1 MELDS
6 MTDTQ
11 PTPTP
16 DEMLPAVHFKLQKL
30 GVDNDTIKGVH
41 NSAAGEEIIKFLLAE
56 REKQQTT
63 LDADKP
69 ITASTLKANAAGKGP
84 APAAAGEPA
93 TVPATNTH
101 AHDAMVLNPAD
112 ITRFNRHMQWGP
124 DARPLMRYNSSTGR
138 MEVF

>member
-1 MELDS
+1 MADKPE
-6 MTDTQ
+6 
-11 PTPTP
+11 TPVP
-16 DEMLPAVHFKLQKL
+16 DEMLPAVHFKLRKL
-30 GVDNDTIKGVH
+30 GADDDTIKAVQ

-56 REKQQTT
+56 REKQQTA

-84 APAAAGEPA
+84 EKAPAEKPPAAPE
-93 TVPATNTH
+93 TNTH

-124 DARPLMRYNSSTGR
+124 DARPLMRYNSATGR
-138 MEVF
+138 LEVF